1 MMPARMYDLTAMKA
15 PVEQPVLCRDLVSA
29 QDFSPEE
36 TKSMF
41 ELTHIIKHRPAD
53 FRGALAGKQ
62 LVLFFEKASLR
73 TRLTFEAGMA
83 SLGGT
88 SRAGW
93 MLLSSAPLST
103 RPSLR
108 WRGTRAFP

>member
-1 MMPARMYDLTAMKA
+1 
-15 PVEQPVLCRDLVSA
+15 
-29 QDFSPEE
+29 
-36 TKSMF
+36 MF

-62 LVLFFEKASLR
+62 LVLFFEKPSLR

-88 SRAGW
+88 SLF
-93 MLLSSAPLST
+93 MDQTNSLLGEREPVCDIARNVERWVDAVVLRTFSAQDHH
-103 RPSLR
+103 
-108 WRGTRAFP
+108 